1 MDSNIYEDFIES
13 KVVNNKNKKLKE
25 KSYKLKDREL
35 KDLCN
40 EMGILLDSGC
50 HIINAFELIKNQS
63 SPKIRR
69 VINKIIQDIQKGNS
83 ISQSFQNTNSFSMFF
98 ISTIRAGEVTGK
110 LEYAM
115 NNLAKYYDNQHKSKS
130 RIKNM
135 LIYPA
140 FVCISFLISVIVAI
154 TMIIPNFES
163 IFIVNDIDIPVL
175 TKVLINLG
183 KFFRNNFSTI
193 IFGLLSI
200 VFGIFYLYKYTY
212 TFKEILYI
220 VALRLPII
228 RGIIELLV
236 ASRFCST
243 LRLLIESG
251 IQITEAVEISARVI
265 DNKYI
270 YKKILIS
277 IDHINKG
284 NSISYSISL
293 SNIFPKSLI
302 SIIKIG
308 EESGR
313 LDRCLK
319 SSEEL
324 YTSKLSTKIEKV
336 IKSIEPTII
345 VIIGIFVG
353 VFAIAMITPMFDLS
367 SSF

>member
-1 MDSNIYEDFIES
+1 
-13 KVVNNKNKKLKE
+13 
-25 KSYKLKDREL
+25 
-35 KDLCN
+35 
-40 EMGILLDSGC
+40 
-50 HIINAFELIKNQS
+50 
-63 SPKIRR
+63 
-69 VINKIIQDIQKGNS
+69 
-83 ISQSFQNTNSFSMFF
+83 
-98 ISTIRAGEVTGK
+98 
-110 LEYAM
+110 
-115 NNLAKYYDNQHKSKS
+115 
-130 RIKNM
+130 M

-200 VFGIFYLYKYTY
+200 VSGIFYLYKYTY
-212 TFKEILYI
+212 TFKAILYI

-319 SSEEL
+319 SSEDL
-324 YTSKLSTKIEKV
+324 YTSKLSTKK
-336 IKSIEPTII
+336 
-345 VIIGIFVG
+345 
-353 VFAIAMITPMFDLS
+353 
-367 SSF
+367 